1 MSEEN
6 AEEQGGGLVKI
17 LLFAG
22 GGVLLLLLGLG
33 IGFLVFGGQP
43 TDPSEEIERIIE
55 RSDPAAAARAKAEAE
70 AAAAAEEGEVGED
83 GELLGPPQKVVK
95 ISPDVEIFQTTY
107 YEFTGT
113 LTTNLKNSRKFLQ
126 VGIGVSTQYDETVM
140 ENVDSHQ
147 LALRSEMLG
156 VLSGFSV
163 EQLQD
168 KAGRQSLLDQLRD
181 VMNAKLE
188 ELEGF
193 GGVEGVH
200 FTSFVVQ

>member
-1 MSEEN
+1 M
-6 AEEQGGGLVKI
+6 
-17 LLFAG
+17 
-22 GGVLLLLLGLG
+22 
-33 IGFLVFGGQP
+33 
-43 TDPSEEIERIIE
+43 
-55 RSDPAAAARAKAEAE
+55 
-70 AAAAAEEGEVGED
+70 
-83 GELLGPPQKVVK
+83 LGPPQKIVK

-168 KAGRQSLLDQLRD
+168 KDGRQALLDQLRD